1 MLTIIHGDDTASSRK
16 FFLQQKE
23 QFPDA
28 LLWEGDKVT
37 ITDLAQIFSGGAL
50 FEESKTLFVEQL
62 LTKQKRKSEYEA
74 LITTIQEYGKEN
86 TIVLWEG
93 KELDRSMLQPFT
105 IARIQPFK
113 LPQSLFQLLDSL
125 RPGNGKNL
133 IKLLHQTIETT
144 EGEMVFFMLIRQVRL
159 LLALSS
165 APIESPIDEIKRMQP
180 WQKSKLEQQAKLFTI
195 NQLKDLYHKLFTIES
210 KQKTGKLALPLIP
223 TIDFLL
229 LEV

>member
-16 FFLQQKE
+16 FFLTQKE

-28 LLWEGDKVT
+28 FLWEGDKVT

-50 FEESKTLFVEQL
+50 FEESKSLFVEQL
-62 LTKQKRKSEYEA
+62 LTKQKRKSEYQT
-74 LITTIQEYGKEN
+74 LITTLQEYGKEH

-93 KELDRSMLQPFT
+93 KELDRSTLQPFAL
-105 IARIQPFK
+105 ARIQPFK

-125 RPGNGKNL
+125 KPDNGKNL
-133 IKLLHQTIETT
+133 IKLFHQTIETA
-144 EGEMVFFMLIRQVRL
+144 EAEMVFFMLVRQVRL

-165 APIESPIDEIKRMQP
+165 ETVESPIEEIKRMQP
-180 WQKSKLEQQAKLFTI
+180 WQKTKLEQQAKLFTVD
-195 NQLKDLYHKLFTIES
+195 QLVHLYTKLFTIEA
-210 KQKTGKLALPLIP
+210 KQKTGQLSLPLIS